1 MKYST
6 GSINNSSSD
15 VSRNSNII
23 NNNSTVN
30 NSDVLRKIY
39 NNNMMDGS
47 VVYDLEKF
55 KKVLFNENVNEI
67 EDLEKRA
74 CVKSCCMICI
84 SNKLKEIKNKIFD
97 DVKKNPEKYMHFR
110 KAPQN
115 VRMKLIRT
123 LGLIREQKI
132 EKLLRNSFPEY
143 EGYTVR
149 HWNKEDEPDFIVYK
163 DNVPFMVVEVK
174 NYNEKSFMLE
184 STYQNIIKCLT
195 KYNCFKLLILS
206 SGYNL
211 IRKTIQKHNNKHYT
225 YYNTNLRNTSEELRS
240 RGIYTWIL
248 GYQDLMTMND
258 FNDIVEFAKKKKN
271 SLEKL
276 KMGWIE

>member
-15 VSRNSNII
+15 V
-23 NNNSTVN
+23 
-30 NSDVLRKIY
+30 LRKL
-39 NNNMMDGS
+39 
-47 VVYDLEKF
+47 YDRICNDKLGCGMLCGFVTGNLYDMNKF
-55 KKVLFNENVNEI
+55 KQMFFNENVDKI
-67 EDLEKRA
+67 EDLNKRLWVKESCMY
-74 CVKSCCMICI
+74 CV
-84 SNKLKEIKNKIFD
+84 LKKIYD
-97 DVKKNPEKYMHFR
+97 IQHKILDEVKKNPEQYCVFR
-110 KAPQN
+110 KNKQAY
-115 VRMKLIRT
+115 MKLIRT

-143 EGYTVR
+143 QGYTVR

-184 STYQNIIKCLT
+184 STYQNIIKRLS
-195 KYNCFKLLILS
+195 KYNCLKLLILS

-211 IRKTIQKHNNKHYT
+211 IRKTIQKHNNKHYI
-225 YYNTNLRNTSEELRS
+225 YYNTNLRKTSEELRS

-248 GYQDLMTMND
+248 GYQDLMSMQD
-258 FNDIVEFAKKKKN
+258 LDDIVKFVKDKKD
-271 SLEKL
+271 LEKL
-276 KMGWIE
+276 ERGWIE